1 MVKIT
6 YLSLK
11 TPHIG
16 HLVWLKA
23 FKALGYDVNVV
34 SIYSLSSVLLD
45 RGDIL
50 VTEGVRPT
58 ISGILRGGL
67 YKCWASVAASP
78 SILNP
83 LINKLYTLTDLVI
96 AVSSL
101 VKGLVKNRA
110 VVLYPVPP
118 ELEALLSIEVVHD
131 VKKPWIC
138 FSGALIPIKGFHL
151 IPEIAYE
158 LRKENIRASI
168 ILIGDTRGK
177 PLEQLIV
184 NKARRLEVEDYIK
197 IVGILPRIKVFK
209 LLSSC
214 SIYLQP
220 SLFDAFPISVAE
232 AMALGAV
239 PVVTKYVGSRDL
251 VTLVDRLLIREIDPK
266 DIARALIFLLTDP
279 RVLKEYSQLSKVA
292 VREVL
297 SYKSTLDRV
306 RDFVEVCLNAGNE

>member
-34 SIYSLSSVLLD
+34 SIYSLSGVLLD

-58 ISGILRGGL
+58 ILGILRGGL

-83 LINKLYTLTDLVI
+83 LINKLYTLADLVI

-118 ELEALLSIEVVHD
+118 ELEALLNIEVVHD

-138 FSGALIPIKGFHL
+138 FSGAFIPIKGVHL
-151 IPEIAYE
+151 VPEIACE
-158 LRKENIRASI
+158 LRKENIRTSF
-168 ILIGDTRGK
+168 ILIGDTKK

-184 NKARRLEVEDYIK
+184 NKARRLKVEDYIK
-197 IVGILPRIKVFK
+197 IVGILPRIEVFK

-266 DIARALIFLLTDP
+266 DIARAIIFLLTDP
-279 RVLKEYSQLSKVA
+279 RILKEYSQLSKTV
-292 VREVL
+292 VGEVL

-306 RDFVEVCLNAGNE
+306 RDFVEVCLNAESE

>member
-11 TPHIG
+11 TPHVG

-118 ELEALLSIEVVHD
+118 ELEAMLSIEVVHD

-138 FSGALIPIKGFHL
+138 FSGAFIPTKGVHL

-158 LRKENIRASI
+158 LRKENIRASF
-168 ILIGDTRGK
+168 ILIGDTKK

-184 NKARRLEVEDYIK
+184 NKARRLEVEDYIE
-197 IVGILPRIKVFK
+197 IVGFLPRIKVFK

-251 VTLVDRLLIREIDPK
+251 VTLVDRLLVREIDPK

-279 RVLKEYSQLSKVA
+279 RVLKGYSQLSKVA

>member
-34 SIYSLSSVLLD
+34 SIYSLSGVLLD

-58 ISGILRGGL
+58 ILGILRGGL

-83 LINKLYTLTDLVI
+83 LINKLYTLPDLVV

-101 VKGLVKNRA
+101 IRGFVRNRA
-110 VVLYPVPP
+110 IVLYPVPP
-118 ELEALLSIEVVHD
+118 ELEALLSIEVVYD

-138 FSGALIPIKGFHL
+138 FSGAFTPIKGVHL
-151 IPEIAYE
+151 IPEIACE
-158 LRKENIRASI
+158 LRKENVKASF
-168 ILIGDTRGK
+168 ILIGGTKRN

-184 NKARRLEVEDYIK
+184 NKARRLKVEDYIK
-197 IVGILPRIKVFK
+197 IVGILPRIEVFK

-239 PVVTKYVGSRDL
+239 PVITKYVGSKDL

-279 RVLKEYSQLSKVA
+279 RILKEYSQLSRTV

-297 SYKSTLDRV
+297 SYKPTLDRV
-306 RDFVEVCLNAGNE
+306 RDFVEVCLDAGSE